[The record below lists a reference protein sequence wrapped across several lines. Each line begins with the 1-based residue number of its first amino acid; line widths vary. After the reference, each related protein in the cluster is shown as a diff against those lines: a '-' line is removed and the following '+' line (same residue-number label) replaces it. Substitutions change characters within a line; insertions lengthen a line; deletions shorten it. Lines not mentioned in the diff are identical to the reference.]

1 MNKIFEG
8 WKTFFSNSYLGVLRL
23 FLRVLEVA
31 RSRRLGSVGEVSVWP
46 GENHDRRLFLGKKR
60 FGTDFGIKS
69 RAKKA
74 IAFLDDF

>member
-1 MNKIFEG
+1 M
-8 WKTFFSNSYLGVLRL
+8 
-23 FLRVLEVA
+23 A

-46 GENHDRRLFLGKKR
+46 GENRDLRLFLGKKR

-69 RAKKA
+69 RAKKT